1 MRAVDTNVVV
11 RFLTGDD
18 AAQFKH
24 ARRVMEGGAVF
35 IPKTV
40 LLETEWVLR
49 RAYSIAPE
57 QILDALESLA
67 RATEVVI
74 EDEAAIEQALQWYR
88 GGMDLADAL
97 HIASRGVATQ
107 FLTFDRRLTSAA
119 RRAGIKGVTQP
130 G

>member
-1 MRAVDTNVVV
+1 
-11 RFLTGDD
+11 
-18 AAQFKH
+18 
-24 ARRVMEGGAVF
+24 MEGGAVF